1 MKDKPNS
8 AVVTMEKGEKYGRM
22 HLQILSLVWGILHNE
37 LTLLSIYDLLV
48 IKLKCF
54 SHTLLSAIL

>member
-1 MKDKPNS
+1 
-8 AVVTMEKGEKYGRM
+8 MEEM

-37 LTLLSIYDLLV
+37 LRLLSIYDLLV